1 MNNTFTCPHCNKPF
15 EMSEAL
21 KHDLIEIKDREIARI
36 KKETEVD
43 LEKKFSTKFAQDV
56 ANLEKEN
63 DEEKVRNKK
72 LTEQVGELLEEMRKL
87 RRKDEEREVE
97 MKKKLMDEEEKIRAE
112 SAKAAEEKSSLQIL
126 ELQKK
131 LSDTEQALI
140 TAQSKTKQG
149 SQQLQGEVMELEL
162 EGKLKSAFIH
172 DEISPVGKGVVGADI
187 IQTVKNTHG
196 NSAGIILWETK
207 RAKWTPSWL
216 PKLRDD
222 ARKVGANVTVLV
234 TEELPKDV
242 DNFNIVDGIL
252 ITSYSYAIP
261 LAGILRRQMI
271 QLAIA
276 KSTAANKDEK
286 LESLYGYLQSETFRH
301 RFEAYVEG
309 IVQMQKDLETEK
321 RSSMSIWKKREVQIN
336 RTLNNLSNMYGELQ
350 GIMGSALPD
359 IKLLTSSGEAE
370 ENSEEEVKTEKLF

>member
-1 MNNTFTCPHCNKPF
+1 M
-15 EMSEAL
+15 
-21 KHDLIEIKDREIARI
+21 
-36 KKETEVD
+36 
-43 LEKKFSTKFAQDV
+43 
-56 ANLEKEN
+56 
-63 DEEKVRNKK
+63 
-72 LTEQVGELLEEMRKL
+72 
-87 RRKDEEREVE
+87 
-97 MKKKLMDEEEKIRAE
+97 
-112 SAKAAEEKSSLQIL
+112 
-126 ELQKK
+126 
-131 LSDTEQALI
+131 
-140 TAQSKTKQG
+140 
-149 SQQLQGEVMELEL
+149 
-162 EGKLKSAFIH
+162 
-172 DEISPVGKGVVGADI
+172 
-187 IQTVKNTHG
+187 
-196 NSAGIILWETK
+196 
-207 RAKWTPSWL
+207 
-216 PKLRDD
+216 
-222 ARKVGANVTVLV
+222 